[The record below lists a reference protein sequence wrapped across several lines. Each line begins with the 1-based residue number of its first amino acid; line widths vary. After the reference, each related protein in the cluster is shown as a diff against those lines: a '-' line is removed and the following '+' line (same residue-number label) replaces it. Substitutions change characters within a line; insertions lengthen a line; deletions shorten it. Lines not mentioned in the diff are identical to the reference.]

1 MKKRSKKVISAL
13 IVFGLLASVVGC
25 AKNQPKDENASSDT
39 MRIAIQP
46 YPLYTPIYV
55 AKELGTLEKA
65 LDEIGVKVKWSS
77 FQSGPLVNESFA
89 SGQQDIGV
97 LGDVPAIIAK
107 SSGQNNIIIS
117 NAAYGEKALAILVKS
132 DSKIISPE
140 ELKNKKIAYAKGS
153 YAHHLLS
160 IVLENAGLSLN
171 DIQSV
176 NLPAGDIPTA
186 IQNGEVDAG
195 VLWEPFI
202 TKFVNENKLKVL
214 VDGTD
219 IKRGNLV
226 TIATKDYATKNPEAV
241 KILLKVYAD
250 AAQYIKD
257 NPKKAAELVSDEFGL
272 STDELVEVFKNFNY
286 SPKIS
291 DEDIAELKVV
301 EEFLIKEKLISSQ
314 VNIDEFIDTLY
325 LKDSG
330 LLD

>member
-1 MKKRSKKVISAL
+1 MKNQFKKLISLSLMIILSLAL
-13 IVFGLLASVVGC
+13 LVGC
-25 AKNQPKDENASSDT
+25 TTSKEEGDSSSNKI
-39 MRIAIQP
+39 RIAIQP

-65 LDEIGVKVKWSS
+65 LKEIDVEVEWTS
-77 FQSGPLVNESFA
+77 FKSGPLVNESFA

-97 LGDVPAIIAK
+97 VGDVPAIIAK

-117 NAAYGEKALAILVKS
+117 NAAYGEKALAVLVKS
-132 DSKIISPE
+132 GSTITNPSQ
-140 ELKNKKIAYAKGS
+140 LKGKKIAYVKGS

-160 IVLENAGLSLN
+160 IVLENEGLTLD

-176 NLPAGDIPTA
+176 NLAAGDIPSA
-186 IQNGEVDAG
+186 IESGEVDAG

-202 TKFVNENKLKVL
+202 TQLVNQNRVEVL
-214 VDGTD
+214 VDGTN

-226 TIATKDYATKNPEAV
+226 VMATQDYATKNPEA
-241 KILLKVYAD
+241 IQIFLKVYNE
-250 AAQYIKD
+250 AAQYIAD
-257 NPKKAAELVSDEFGL
+257 NPQKAAELVSDDFSL
-272 STDELVEVFKNFNY
+272 SADELVEVFKNFNY

-301 EEFLIKEKLISSQ
+301 EEFLRKEKLTSSE
-314 VNIDEFIDTLY
+314 VNIDKFVDTSY